1 MYSSSKIYQ
10 GDCIYQDDYIGDIG
24 ETERN
29 VTIALIVFWFVIIAN
44 ALSNKKQ
51 TKTWKQYMLL

>member
-1 MYSSSKIYQ
+1 MYSSSKICQ

-51 TKTWKQYMLL
+51 KKTWKQYMLL